1 MPKREI
7 KTNFD
12 KDCLD
17 LIDGNVNLI
26 VPWYLMSAYA
36 YYEEDNPILSDHI
49 FDRLAKK
56 MLKEYENIEHIH
68 KDHITKDDLTA
79 GTFLGEYPSRIKGAL
94 SALRGKNG

>member
-1 MPKREI
+1 MPKR
-7 KTNFD
+7 KSKDNFD

-17 LIDGNVNLI
+17 LIDDNVNLI

-56 MLKEYENIEHIH
+56 MLKEYDAIEHMH